1 MSQLYHSIV
10 YNNKDVRDICHY
22 PKHKHL
28 PFSNS
33 LSKVAASF
41 ELLHFDIWGPISI
54 SCIHGHKYFLTIFD
68 DHRRFLWIILL
79 KTKDKVSTRVKNF
92 IAMIKNQFNTTP
104 KFVRTDNVPE
114 FLLYDFYSSHDIVH
128 QKSSVE
134 TCQQNGRVERKRQ
147 HILNVGK
154 ALLFQSKLPPSF
166 WSYVILHVVF
176 FINRVSTPILNHKS
190 CYHLL
195 FHQAPYI
202 NLFKVFG
209 CMCYASTLYS
219 HRSKLQPRAKESLF
233 LGYKSGNKGNHL
245 FDLNSR

>member
-54 SCIHGHKYFLTIFD
+54 SYIHGHKYFLTIFD

-176 FINRVSTPILNHKS
+176 FINRSPHLFSIISLVIIFCFTRHHILT
-190 CYHLL
+190 CLRCL
-195 FHQAPYI
+195 VVCVMLPLYI
-202 NLFKVFG
+202 HIDPNFNLE
-209 CMCYASTLYS
+209 
-219 HRSKLQPRAKESLF
+219 PRSLF
-233 LGYKSGNKGNHL
+233 S
-245 FDLNSR
+245 